1 MKQLFLLCTAL
12 IVSLSLTSCQS
23 NQDQD
28 ESVNDR
34 EPITIKVAWWGGH
47 PRHEYTTKIIELFE
61 KENPTINVEPVFANW
76 DDYWKNLAPMAAG
89 NQLPDVIQMDIA
101 FLSQYGEKGLLEDL
115 TPFLENNIIDTSS
128 IRQSV
133 VNSGK
138 IGEELYGFTV
148 GINVLSVIS
157 NEQLLDKAGV
167 KIHDDTWTW
176 DDMEQMALDIKKY
189 ANVYGSN
196 GMHPPD
202 IFFPYYLRTKGEQF
216 YNKEGTGLA
225 YKDDQLFVDY
235 FHMQLRLV
243 EGGAFPTPN
252 EVAAA
257 VRGMEDD
264 LIVNRKSAIT
274 WNYSNQYAS
283 FDQLTEAPLTLNL
296 PPEHYENKAL
306 FLKPSMLLSI
316 PKSSK
321 YKEEAA
327 KFIDFFVNNVEA
339 NKLMKGERG
348 VPVSS
353 EISEEVKPMLSGEEL
368 KIVEYVE
375 KAISLTNEMYPPDPT
390 GSSQVIDVLKN
401 ISDEIMYKKITPEEG
416 AKKFREQANEI
427 LQKG

>member
-1 MKQLFLLCTAL
+1 MNKLFLLCIAL
-12 IVSLSLTSCQS
+12 FVLLSLTSCQS
-23 NQDQD
+23 IQDQD
-28 ESVNDR
+28 ESVIDK
-34 EPITIKVAWWGGH
+34 EQITIKVAWWGGH
-47 PRHEYTTKIIELFE
+47 PRHEYTTEIIELFE
-61 KENPTINVEPVFANW
+61 KENPKINVEPVFANW

-115 TPFLENNIIDTSS
+115 TPFVKNNTIDTSS
-128 IRQSV
+128 IRESV

-167 KIHDDTWTW
+167 KIYDDTWAW

-216 YNKEGTGLA
+216 YNEEGTGLA
-225 YKDDQLFVDY
+225 YKNDQLFVDY
-235 FHMQLRLV
+235 FNMQLRLV

-264 LIVNRKSAIT
+264 LIVNGKSAIT

-296 PPEHYENKAL
+296 PPEHYENQAL

-353 EISEEVKPMLSGEEL
+353 KISEEVKPMLSGEEL

-390 GSSQVIDVLKN
+390 GSSQVIEVLKN

-416 AKKFREQANEI
+416 AKKFREHANEI

>member
-1 MKQLFLLCTAL
+1 MKNTYLLILISFLLFL
-12 IVSLSLTSCQS
+12 LTSCQS
-23 NQDQD
+23 NQNQIGSVDD
-28 ESVNDR
+28 E

-47 PRHEYTTKIIELFE
+47 PRHEETNEIIELFE

-89 NQLPDVIQMDIA
+89 NQLPDVIQMDMA
-101 FLSQYGEKGLLEDL
+101 FLSQYSEKGLLEDL
-115 TPFLENNIIDTSS
+115 TPFIKNDTIDTSS
-128 IRQSV
+128 IKESI

-138 IGEELYGFTV
+138 MGEGLYGFTV

-167 KIHDDTWTW
+167 KINDNTWAW
-176 DDMEQMALDIKKY
+176 EDMEQIALDIKEE

-216 YNKEGTGLA
+216 YNKKGTGLA
-225 YKDDQLFVDY
+225 YKNDQLFVDY
-235 FHMQLRLV
+235 FNMQLRLV
-243 EGGAFPTPN
+243 EAGAFPTPN
-252 EVAAA
+252 EVAA
-257 VRGMEDD
+257 VRVMEDD
-264 LIVNRKSAIT
+264 LIVNGKSAVS

-283 FDQLTEAPLTLNL
+283 FDQLTESPLKLNL
-296 PPEHYENKAL
+296 PPEHYKNNAL

-316 PKSSK
+316 PKSSN

-327 KFIDFFVNNVEA
+327 RFIDFFVNNVEA
-339 NKLMKGERG
+339 NKMMKGERG

-353 EISEEVKPMLSGEEL
+353 KVSEEIKPMLSGEEL
-368 KIVEYVE
+368 KIVHYVE
-375 KAISLTNEMYPPDPT
+375 KAIGITNEMQPPDPT
-390 GSSQVIDVLKN
+390 GSSQVIEVLKN

>member
-1 MKQLFLLCTAL
+1 MKKLFLLSIAL
-12 IVSLSLTSCQS
+12 FVLLSLTSCQS
-23 NQDQD
+23 NQLQD
-28 ESVNDR
+28 ESVNVK
-34 EPITIKVAWWGGH
+34 ETITIKVAWWGGH

-61 KENPTINVEPVFANW
+61 KKYPTINVEPVFANW

-89 NQLPDVIQMDIA
+89 NQLPDVIQMDMA

-115 TPFLENNIIDTSS
+115 SSFIENDTINTSS
-128 IRQSV
+128 IQDSV
-133 VNSGK
+133 VSSGK
-138 IGEELYGFTV
+138 IGKELYGFTI

-157 NEQLLDKAGV
+157 NEMLLDKAGV
-167 KIHDDTWTW
+167 KIHDEDWTW
-176 DDMEQMALDIKKY
+176 EEMEQMALDIKKN

-216 YNKEGTGLA
+216 YNKEGDGLA
-225 YKDDQLFVDY
+225 YKDDQLFIDY
-235 FHMQLRLV
+235 FNMQLRLIDG
-243 EGGAFPTPN
+243 EAFPTPN
-252 EVAAA
+252 EVAA

-264 LIVNRKSAIT
+264 LIVNGKSAIS
-274 WNYSNQYAS
+274 WNYSNQYTS
-283 FDQLTEAPLTLNL
+283 FDQLTDAPLTLNL
-296 PPEHYENKAL
+296 PPEHHKNNAL

-327 KFIDFFVNNVEA
+327 TFIDFIVNNVEA

-353 EISEEVKPMLSGEEL
+353 KVSEEL
-368 KIVEYVE
+368 KPLLSEEELDIVNYVE
-375 KAISLTNEMYPPDPT
+375 KATKLTEEMYPPDPT
-390 GSSQVIDVLKN
+390 GSSQVMEVLKD

-416 AKKFREQANEI
+416 AKKFRDQANEI